1 MRVAWPLFRRSIKR
15 KTSVM
20 VQMGKDSLHFDR
32 ACYNFE
38 RIFVYHPLTHLT
50 YIVAVCAERRS
61 ELHLPRAWLFTAFVG
76 ARNPTHS
83 GSGPV
88 SRPSD
93 SVRGRWGPTPLGAVS
108 SARLL
113 QPPLVYQG
121 AHSPS
126 AHTPRT
132 PALAHVLHIL
142 TAMRLVC
149 CRRLP
154 PSLSPPSR
162 PSPSQC
168 SPPPPPAAAPFNL
181 LSEFLP

>member
-1 MRVAWPLFRRSIKR
+1 MPAVACRGSTLLQSFGATRRSIR
-15 KTSVM
+15 RCSGLDTAMPDLYLARLTCDARRMALMERREGSANVSHG
-20 VQMGKDSLHFDR
+20 QMGKDSLHFDR

-108 SARLL
+108 SARRL
-113 QPPLVYQG
+113 QPPLIENG

-126 AHTPRT
+126 CTRAAH
-132 PALAHVLHIL
+132 A
-142 TAMRLVC
+142 
-149 CRRLP
+149 
-154 PSLSPPSR
+154 R
-162 PSPSQC
+162 PGPMC
-168 SPPPPPAAAPFNL
+168 TY
-181 LSEFLP
+181 